1 MVSAGEVGK
10 QTELKL
16 YYTSLL
22 SKRHN
27 QSRRDCMGKPNPP
40 PPQGHIL
47 QHKFIC
53 ILIK

>member
-27 QSRRDCMGKPNPP
+27 QSWRECIGKPNPP
-40 PPQGHIL
+40 PMGTFYNTNL
-47 QHKFIC
+47 YVF
-53 ILIK
+53 